1 MSALVLAA
9 LMALPLYP
17 LNPTQQDTVNHMNL
31 HFTVGFNGPSSVVS
45 GGPEITTKWEWLISH
60 PFIIRTAFDYRYGS
74 VSTSTFPDGK
84 MHRGLLSAEIIYYR
98 GTDRLTG
105 YLGAGPVYS
114 MNGFS
119 IADDAADSLNE
130 NFGTTDVSVSD
141 VLGFRITAGLRIL
154 KSYSIEVGI
163 TEIRPK
169 YMYTRQLTPERYA
182 ISSEQFRF
190 NDFRVSVGYLF
201 TLKI

>member
-1 MSALVLAA
+1 MSPLILAA

-17 LNPTQQDTVNHMNL
+17 LNPTEQDTINHMNL

-60 PFIIRTAFDYRYGS
+60 PFILRTALDYRYGS
-74 VSTSTFPDGK
+74 IKTATFPDGT
-84 MHRGLLSAEIIYYR
+84 MHRGLLSAEVIYYR
-98 GTDRLTG
+98 GTNRLTG
-105 YLGAGPVYS
+105 YLGAGMVYS
-114 MNGFS
+114 MNQFS
-119 IADDAADSLNE
+119 ISDAAADSLRE
-130 NFGTTDVSVSD
+130 NFEITDVSVND

-154 KSYSIEVGI
+154 KSYSLEVGI

-169 YMYTRQLTPERYA
+169 YVYTRQYTSERYS